1 MSLADEL
8 RAILEQEERWE
19 LIYEKINGEYVMD
32 FCTEVRDEMSGGEI
46 GPLIQQFY
54 LARNRIAARLGL
66 DPALDRDFTQLT
78 DAMERYARTCG
89 KLMYRYTRT
98 ARPENRRPSPEC
110 IPGEGHFY
118 L

>member
-78 DAMERYARTCG
+78 DAMECYARTCG
-89 KLMYRYTRT
+89 KLMYRYGRQDG
-98 ARPENRRPSPEC
+98 AA
-110 IPGEGHFY
+110 GK
-118 L
+118 